1 MGEYGVEFLVNI
13 SLEILMKNK
22 TQLFFYILDS
32 IKA

>member
-13 SLEILMKNK
+13 NLKILMKNNL
-22 TQLFFYILDS
+22 QLFFNILDS